1 MSKFFYNVDAMEE
14 ISNDIDQDEL
24 ERISEDEQTH
34 NRDDLLKARS
44 K

>member
-14 ISNDIDQDEL
+14 IANDIDQDEL